1 MTEGVT
7 ESSAAPNA
15 GGRHIVALDG
25 LRGIAAIGVVLYHSE
40 LGSRFGVFT
49 QGWLA
54 VDFFLCLSGYVIG
67 LAYDKRIVAGM
78 AFCDFARARVIRLY
92 PMVFVG
98 GLLAILMT
106 PVIPQIQFCL
116 AGHPERRLP
125 GIASQLTMV
134 PMWVGPCV
142 YAFNNVFWS
151 LFFELVANLV
161 HFFVLWR
168 LSDRARLWLIAGLF
182 CVLCGLG
189 IRDGWINYGAFPDS
203 FWKALPRCLFSY
215 LIGYSLFRTRDRWA
229 GRLPAISFATIA
241 ATLFAVLIAPPLGG
255 KLPASGALRFIAV
268 AEEMAILALVF
279 PCILATGVSSGAGG
293 RWLKALGAAS
303 YPLYAIHAPLVLAL
317 IAAVARLQPRHPA
330 WATAGGIVAVVILA
344 WLLAVTVDLPLNR
357 LRSRKLAERRL
368 AAAQL

>member
-1 MTEGVT
+1 MPDSVSA
-7 ESSAAPNA
+7 SSTFSGPNA
-15 GGRHIVALDG
+15 GSGHVVALDG
-25 LRGIAAIGVVLYHSE
+25 LRGIAAIGVLLYHSE

-78 AFCDFARARVIRLY
+78 AFGTFAKARLIRLY

-98 GLLAILMT
+98 GLVAIVMS

-116 AGHPERRLP
+116 AGHPERRLI

-151 LFFELVANLV
+151 LFFELIANLV

-168 LSDRARLWLIAGLF
+168 LSYRARLWLIGVLFVAVSGLA
-182 CVLCGLG
+182 VSG
-189 IRDGWINYGAFPDS
+189 GWINFGAFPDG
-203 FWKALPRCLFSY
+203 FWIALPRCLLSY
-215 LIGYSLFRTRDRWA
+215 VIGYTLYRTRARWA

-241 ATLFAVLIAPPLGG
+241 AALAVVLAAPPLGG
-255 KLPASGALRFIAV
+255 KLPAGGSLRFVAA
-268 AEEMAILALVF
+268 AEEMAILVLVF
-279 PCILATGVSSGAGG
+279 PAILAIGVSSGAGG

-303 YPLYAIHAPLVLAL
+303 YPLYTIHAPLVLAL
-317 IAAVARLQPRHPA
+317 IAAAARLTQSRST
-330 WATAGGIVAVVILA
+330 WLTIVGIVGIVATA

-357 LRSRKLAERRL
+357 LRSRRL
-368 AAAQL
+368 AARLQAV

>member
-1 MTEGVT
+1 MCP
-7 ESSAAPNA
+7 SAAAPA
-15 GGRHIVALDG
+15 ASSRHVVALDG
-25 LRGIAAIGVVLYHSE
+25 LRGIAALGVVLYHSE
-40 LGSRFGVFT
+40 LGARFGVFT

-78 AFCDFARARVIRLY
+78 AFGTFAQARVIRLY

-98 GLLAILMT
+98 GVLAILMA
-106 PVIPQIQFCL
+106 PVIPQIHFCL
-116 AGHPERRLP
+116 AGHPERRLA

-151 LFFELVANLV
+151 LFFELIANVV

-168 LSDRARLWLIAGLF
+168 LSDRARLWLIAVLF
-182 CVLCGLG
+182 CVLCVAGVS
-189 IRDGWINYGAFPDS
+189 DGWINYGAFPDS

-215 LIGYSLFRTRDRWA
+215 VIGYSLFRTRDRWA
-229 GRLPAISFATIA
+229 GRLPAISFVTIA

-255 KLPASGALRFIAV
+255 KLPASGGLRFIAV

-279 PCILATGVSSGAGG
+279 PSILAIGVSSGAGG
-293 RWLKALGAAS
+293 RWLKALGGAS

-317 IAAVARLQPRHPA
+317 VAAAARLRPPQAA
-330 WATAGGIVAVVILA
+330 WATAGGIVGVVLLA

-357 LRSRKLAERRL
+357 LRSRKLAQRRL
-368 AAAQL
+368 ASAQP